1 MVDLNLDFDEG
12 VILETEGVH
21 RSGSSGNSYIK
32 NMVLTNKNI
41 VYVISQKTGG
51 MFSKSVDVVNKVS
64 LSDVK
69 VINGQVMANQKKT
82 DLFEYALQIQFIDG
96 TE

>member
-41 VYVISQKTGG
+41 VYVISQKNRRNV
-51 MFSKSVDVVNKVS
+51 FKISRCS
-64 LSDVK
+64 
-69 VINGQVMANQKKT
+69 
-82 DLFEYALQIQFIDG
+82 E
-96 TE
+96 